1 MGGLQAHSSFHES
14 SGPYVRMGNVKL
26 SLDKVLLFLYVL
38 LKPFYLFPSG
48 NPQIAD
54 FIMLVLIAYTFLFR
68 VNQLQRK
75 YLFFVLL
82 TLAFLYDILLVN
94 GLWAIALGGA
104 MEVFEST
111 KWYWYNGA
119 VLLTVV
125 VLGQLEPRAYAQWLF
140 WSVACSLAVQTL
152 ALLLG
157 LAPGEHDFRQSLFFN
172 NPNQLGYFGLL
183 CLGICLFCARF
194 FPVRAI
200 YLFLV
205 IGCSLSVIAASLSK
219 AAIVSAVLMYAAF
232 LFVSSKERTG
242 LFWKNVVC
250 VLACFFLLFCVS
262 LYTNENV
269 LHEATMYTQVKERL
283 ETLGEDSDDNLASRG
298 YDRIANHPAYMF
310 FGAGEGQYERFE
322 SSIALELHSTV
333 ANLFFSYGLVGTLLF
348 FLLLYAGVR
357 GHRLY
362 SWYPLFFQIVYGLTH
377 NGIRETLFW
386 ILLALYCVTAGMSSG
401 SIRKGG
407 DLHGENFA
415 NMRN

>member
-1 MGGLQAHSSFHES
+1 MGGLQAHSSFYES

-200 YLFLV
+200 YLFMV

-269 LHEATMYTQVKERL
+269 LHDATMYTQVKERL

-362 SWYPLFFQIVYGLTH
+362 AWYPLFFQIVYGLTH

-386 ILLALYCVTAGMSSG
+386 ILLALYCVTAGISSG